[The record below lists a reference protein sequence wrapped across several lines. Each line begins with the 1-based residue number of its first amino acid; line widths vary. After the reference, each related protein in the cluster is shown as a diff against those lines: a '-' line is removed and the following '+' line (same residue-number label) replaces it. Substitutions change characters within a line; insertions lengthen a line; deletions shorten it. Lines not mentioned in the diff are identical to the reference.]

1 RHHAGCS
8 GGDSRR
14 LGQDLVVAQFNSE
27 RASEITLHWYILSE
41 ALTGHTYE
49 SSGSTY
55 AAPRREPDFLRCTE
69 VIPPAE
75 KLTRI
80 EKLGFWSCA
89 EDFHQAVRDQLVLTL
104 FQLPHCETESL
115 RVSGCTMMLGVII
128 AGRRVWI

>member
-1 RHHAGCS
+1 MGSCVRSFHARIPLPLGSGPADHQGRHHAGCS

-69 VIPPAE
+69 VIPPAA
-75 KLTRI
+75 KLT
-80 EKLGFWSCA
+80 
-89 EDFHQAVRDQLVLTL
+89 
-104 FQLPHCETESL
+104 
-115 RVSGCTMMLGVII
+115 
-128 AGRRVWI
+128 